1 MPPDAPLDL
10 RLLVCEDRP
19 EDVELMIREL
29 RRAGIAPRWDVVD
42 TEPAYLTALERSDLP
57 QIILAD
63 YAMPTFSAL
72 RALKLLRQRRL
83 DIPFIVVTGTISEET
98 AVHCI
103 KEGADDYLIK
113 DRLARL
119 APAVLHSLEEKR
131 LRDEKRSVEEA
142 ALRQSEQRYRS
153 LVEYSP
159 DAILVVAKDARIA
172 YVNDAFA
179 KLVGAPDRRALL
191 DRTYFDFVS
200 PEYRAEVSR
209 RTHDMLSQGLPTPL
223 VEQQFVRLDGSLVEV
238 EVAGIPCDYDGQ
250 PAVQRIVRD
259 VTERRRAQEEARQR
273 MAQLTHVSRLTTMGE
288 LVSELAHEINQPL
301 YAISNFAEAC
311 LNRFRS
317 GQFDSSE
324 IVSWIEKVSAQA
336 NRAGEILRRVGQFVR
351 KSPPQENTVNV
362 NSVIRGV
369 VELLQFD
376 LRHGQVTQK
385 LEFTESLPPVRVDA
399 VQIEQVLVNLIRNA
413 IEAMSGNARG
423 DRLLVLRTER
433 AGPNQ
438 IRVAVHDSGRGIAP
452 QQKSRLFE
460 PFFTTKSDGMGMG
473 LAISHS
479 IIQSHGGILEA
490 VSNPDRGLTFQFTLP
505 IFAGEDSDGSE

>member
-1 MPPDAPLDL
+1 MPSDVPLDL
-10 RLLVCEDRP
+10 KLLICEDRP
-19 EDVELMIREL
+19 EDVELIVREL
-29 RRAGIAPRWDVVD
+29 RRAGIAPRWDAVD
-42 TEPAYLTALERSDLP
+42 TEPAYLSALAKADLP

-72 RALKLLRQRRL
+72 RALKLLRHRQL

-119 APAVLHSLEEKR
+119 GPAVLHALEEKR
-131 LRDEKRSVEEA
+131 LRDEKRMAES

-159 DAILVVAKDARIA
+159 DAILVVAEDDRIL

-179 KLVGAPDRRALL
+179 KLVGANDRATLL
-191 DRTYFDFVS
+191 GRTYFDFVS
-200 PEYRAEVSR
+200 AEYRAEVSR
-209 RTHDMLSQGLPTPL
+209 GTHEMLNQGLPTPL
-223 VEQQFVRLDGSLVEV
+223 VEQHFVGLGGSLVEV
-238 EVAGIPCDYDGQ
+238 EVAGIPCVYDGQ

-259 VTERRRAQEEARQR
+259 ITDRRRAQEEARQR

-311 LNRFRS
+311 LNRFRAEK
-317 GQFDSSE
+317 FNRAE
-324 IVSWIEKVSAQA
+324 IVSWVEKIAAQA

-351 KSPPQENTVNV
+351 KSPPEEDAVCVNTI
-362 NSVIRGV
+362 IRGV
-369 VELLQFD
+369 LDLLQFD
-376 LRHGQVTQK
+376 LRHGQVVLKQD
-385 LEFTESLPPVRVDA
+385 FTEPLPPVRVDT

-413 IEAMSGNARG
+413 IEAMAGNSRG
-423 DRLLVLRTER
+423 DRLLKLRTEL
-433 AGPNQ
+433 AEPGQ
-438 IRVAVHDSGRGIAP
+438 ICVKVCDSGRGIDP

-460 PFFTTKSDGMGMG
+460 PFFTTKADGMGMG

-479 IIQSHGGILEA
+479 IIQSHGGVLEA
-490 VSNPDRGLTFQFTLP
+490 ISNPDRGLTFQFTLP
-505 IFAGEDSDGSE
+505 IFAGEESDGSE